1 MTQKKA
7 ISNKS
12 KKTKIPSKIPILK
25 TSELPATQLM
35 LTTLRKQIKSEINSL
50 EKKLDSK
57 FNQVDSQFSQVES
70 RFSQVESRFNQVE
83 SRFNQVDSKIS
94 QVESKINQ
102 VDSKIELVLA
112 EMHRMAI
119 LVEEQNSKNNFVLD
133 GYASLYER
141 QDRLELRFD
150 AHEKNIEDLI
160 LKRNVSK

>member
-1 MTQKKA
+1 
-7 ISNKS
+7 
-12 KKTKIPSKIPILK
+12 
-25 TSELPATQLM
+25 M

-50 EKKLDSK
+50 EKRLESK
-57 FNQVDSQFSQVES
+57 FN
-70 RFSQVESRFNQVE
+70 
-83 SRFNQVDSKIS
+83 

-102 VDSKIELVLA
+102 IDSKLELVLTVI
-112 EMHRMAI
+112 HRVVI
-119 LVEEQNSKNNFVLD
+119 LMEEQNSRNKFVLD

>member
-1 MTQKKA
+1 MAQKKA

-50 EKKLDSK
+50 EKRLDSK

-70 RFSQVESRFNQVE
+70 RFNQVDSKFSQVE
-83 SRFNQVDSKIS
+83 SRFNQVDSKI
-94 QVESKINQ
+94 
-102 VDSKIELVLA
+102 ELVLS
-112 EMHRMAI
+112 EIHRIAI
-119 LVEEQNSKNNFVLD
+119 LMEEQNSRNKFVLD

-141 QDRLELRFD
+141 QDRIELRFD

>member
-1 MTQKKA
+1 MAQKKA

-50 EKKLDSK
+50 EKRLDSK
-57 FNQVDSQFSQVES
+57 FNQVDSK
-70 RFSQVESRFNQVE
+70 FSQVESRFNQVDSKFSQVE
-83 SRFNQVDSKIS
+83 SRFNQVDSKI
-94 QVESKINQ
+94 
-102 VDSKIELVLA
+102 ELVLS
-112 EMHRMAI
+112 EIHRIAI
-119 LVEEQNSKNNFVLD
+119 LMEEQNSRNKFVLD

>member
-1 MTQKKA
+1 MAQKKA

-12 KKTKIPSKIPILK
+12 KKTKNPSKIPILK

-50 EKKLDSK
+50 EKRLDSK

-70 RFSQVESRFNQVE
+70 RF
-83 SRFNQVDSKIS
+83 NQVDSK
-94 QVESKINQ
+94 V
-102 VDSKIELVLA
+102 ELVLS
-112 EMHRMAI
+112 EIHRIAI
-119 LVEEQNSKNNFVLD
+119 LMEEQNSRNKFVLD

-141 QDRLELRFD
+141 QDRIELRFD
-150 AHEKNIEDLI
+150 SHEKNIEDLI